1 MTTYAYIRVSTVDQD
16 TEKNKLDILCFAN
29 ENKLGNVD
37 FIEEHITG
45 KKHFKFR
52 KLGQLLDKMRK
63 GDVLIVPEF
72 SRLAR
77 SIVQILE
84 VLNISKQKGI
94 ILYALKEH
102 FSTDDEGITATVIS
116 TVFALI
122 AQIEREL
129 ISLRTKEALYAR
141 KIMGIKLGRP
151 KGKGKSR
158 LDQYKDEIIRLV
170 ELKVPKTIIA
180 KQYNTSVI
188 NLYNYLNSCDIK
200 TKGANKC
207 I

>member
-63 GDVLIVPEF
+63 G
-72 SRLAR
+72 
-77 SIVQILE
+77 E

-94 ILYALKEH
+94 TLYALKEH

>member
-29 ENKLGNVD
+29 ENKLGNVE

-94 ILYALKEH
+94 TLYALKEH

-188 NLYNYLNSCDIK
+188 NLYNYLNSCDIN

>member
-29 ENKLGNVD
+29 KNKLGNVE

-94 ILYALKEH
+94 TLYALKEH

-141 KIMGIKLGRP
+141 KIMGMKLGRP

-188 NLYNYLNSCDIK
+188 NLYNYLNSCDIN